1 MPGKYAAEN
10 CIYSYPKAAWIWLWF
25 HWQMIWTRNYSVHS
39 HAACQVMGGTPVSE
53 TIPVLSFKSLWIQ
66 DLASTT
72 LVEYMLLP
80 ASGEFIIVRILYIYI
95 HTVYIYIYMHTH
107 PHHDVAV
114 FVIPCICTCT
124 VYINPITLLGWLD
137 DWMVYPHFMC
147 IYIYVAQAA

>member
-1 MPGKYAAEN
+1 
-10 CIYSYPKAAWIWLWF
+10 
-25 HWQMIWTRNYSVHS
+25 MIWTRNYSVHS

-80 ASGEFIIVRILYIYI
+80 ASGEFIIVRILYIY
-95 HTVYIYIYMHTH
+95 TQYTYIYMHTH

-147 IYIYVAQAA
+147 IYIYMSPRPPKHAAVGPRTCCV